1 MRKII
6 RLAKGSSFFEIHPA
20 HFRVVGINPAH
31 AVIGAARSI
40 SHVALLENFRR
51 KPLEQ
56 RNFGADVIERSR
68 PVRGPAAPPKRHRT
82 RPDDPTPTPAK
93 KARMGGVPNPPGGGI
108 WHRPQKNPAVIA
120 SPAPPLSNVRNA
132 PSTKNCVRMFRW
144 VAPKALRRPISFVR
158 SATETSM
165 IFTIPM
171 APRTSVT
178 RPTTPR
184 K

>member
-56 RNFGADVIERSR
+56 RNFGADVIEVFDAELNLVARFGAARLKRRASR
-68 PVRGPAAPPKRHRT
+68 EKENKIRTERAEGNPQATLESSAVREQQDHSR
-82 RPDDPTPTPAK
+82 D
-93 KARMGGVPNPPGGGI
+93 
-108 WHRPQKNPAVIA
+108 
-120 SPAPPLSNVRNA
+120 
-132 PSTKNCVRMFRW
+132 
-144 VAPKALRRPISFVR
+144 
-158 SATETSM
+158 
-165 IFTIPM
+165 
-171 APRTSVT
+171 APR
-178 RPTTPR
+178 
-184 K
+184 